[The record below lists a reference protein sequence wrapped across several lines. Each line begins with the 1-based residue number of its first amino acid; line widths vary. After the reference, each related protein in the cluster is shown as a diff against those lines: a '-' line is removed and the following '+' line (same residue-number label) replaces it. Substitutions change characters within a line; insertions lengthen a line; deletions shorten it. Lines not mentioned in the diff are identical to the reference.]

1 MDLFKNN
8 FSIKKNFFWLRW
20 VFVAARRLSLVAV
33 FRASHCGGF
42 SCREAQALGL
52 VGLVVARAQLL
63 RGMWD
68 LPGPRVEPVSPA
80 LAGRLFTAEP
90 PGKTPYPFQYIV
102 FWILEPEKPRSDTP
116 PPPSWSPAV
125 SPLQCV

>member
-1 MDLFKNN
+1 M
-8 FSIKKNFFWLRW
+8 
-20 VFVAARRLSLVAV
+20 VVAHGLS
-33 FRASHCGGF
+33 SCG
-42 SCREAQALGL
+42 SQALEHRLNCCG
-52 VGLVVARAQLL
+52 AQAQLL

-68 LPGPRVEPVSPA
+68 LPGPGVEPVSPA
-80 LAGRLFTAEP
+80 LTGRLFTAEP